1 MRLKNSKA
9 ATALDEGGHA
19 ENAYMALRHTAGMFR
34 ALRRWKIR
42 TLVDGLVL
50 AIVAPLV
57 ALIAY
62 LLISIHDIERERA
75 LASVANLAASAANNV
90 GEVVVAGKM
99 TLERLAARASVRA
112 LDPAHCDPALAAF
125 RDLVPVNANLTVIAA
140 HGRAVCSAA
149 PLPPG
154 GAPDVSDTGWFRRVM
169 AENGFVASKPFRGR
183 ITGLLVSVLAY
194 PLHDDAGALVGVV
207 TQPIELARLR
217 PAHGM
222 AQLPEG
228 TAVTIVDREGMA
240 IARQPETDWAGR
252 DLAGDA
258 VVRAALDNGT
268 SGVIDEGSGAEG
280 QVVFAARAIPDT
292 DWVAIASI
300 PSRTV
305 FAAAQANA
313 ARGMVVVALVLALV
327 LALAIAL
334 VRRVVRPIDQL
345 VATAKAV
352 SAGDLNARVPIP
364 EQEEFA
370 AAARQFNDMLDVRL
384 QSERRLDS
392 VLANI
397 TDACFVLDRDWRFS
411 YLNPRAERLLRR
423 ARQELLG
430 RVLWY
435 EFPETVGTPF
445 ETHYRA
451 AMRERRVAH
460 FEEYYAPLETW
471 LEVHAYPSEESLS
484 VFFRDVT
491 ERRRQQEELSF
502 LAQYDTLTR
511 LPNRSLFRDR
521 LQQAMLRARR
531 SGTNLGL
538 MFLDLNRFKE
548 INDTLGHATG
558 DKVLQGVA
566 ERFRRHLREAD
577 TIARP
582 GGDEFTIIVEGI
594 AGAEQAEAVA
604 AKIQDALLEP
614 LHVDGHEIYVAA
626 SIGIVLYPAE
636 SDDLDGL
643 VRKADIAM
651 YQAKREGG
659 SAFQLY
665 SGGETHRSD
674 AVAIESRLRRALAR
688 GELSLHYQPQV
699 DIATSTIVG
708 AEALLRWNNAEL
720 GEVEPARFIQ
730 LAEET
735 GLIIEIGEW
744 VMLAAARQARA
755 WQLAGLAPI
764 TVAVNL
770 SARQF
775 RRKGITRTVG
785 AVLSEAGL
793 EPRLFEL
800 EITESTVMHH
810 TEAAIETLEALS
822 AMGVG
827 LAIDD
832 FGTGYSSLAY
842 LRRFPLQKLK
852 IDRAF
857 VSDIDTNAAD
867 ATIVRSIVALA
878 DGLGL
883 STVAEGVETE
893 AQLAALEGFAVRAYQ
908 GFLFSKA
915 LPAEDFE
922 RLLREGA
929 GARSG

>member
-1 MRLKNSKA
+1 
-9 ATALDEGGHA
+9 
-19 ENAYMALRHTAGMFR
+19 MFR

-42 TLVDGLVL
+42 TLVNGLVL
-50 AIVAPLV
+50 AIVAPLI
-57 ALIAY
+57 ALVAY
-62 LLISIHDIERERA
+62 LLISIHDSGRERA
-75 LASVANLAASAANNV
+75 LASVANLAAGAANNV
-90 GEVVVAGKM
+90 GDVIAAGKT
-99 TLERLAARASVRA
+99 TLERLAARPSVRA
-112 LDPAHCDPALAAF
+112 LDPAHCDPALAAL

-140 HGRAVCSAA
+140 RGRAVCSAA
-149 PLPPG
+149 PLPPD
-154 GAPDVSDTGWFRRVM
+154 GAPDMTDTEWFRRVM
-169 AENGFVASKPFRGR
+169 AENRFVASKPFRGR

-194 PLHDDAGALVGVV
+194 PLRDDAGAPIGVV
-207 TQPIELARLR
+207 TQPIELARLEPVR
-217 PAHGM
+217 GIAE
-222 AQLPEG
+222 LPPG
-228 TAVTIVDREGMA
+228 TAVTIVDREG
-240 IARQPETDWAGR
+240 IVVARQPGADRAGQ
-252 DLAGDA
+252 DLSGDE
-258 VVRAALDNGT
+258 VVRAALAERG
-268 SGVIDEGSGAEG
+268 SGVIRAGPGE
-280 QVVFAARAIPDT
+280 VVYAARAIPDT

-300 PSRTV
+300 PARSA
-305 FAAAQANA
+305 FADARANA
-313 ARGMVVVALVLALV
+313 SRGLVVVALVLGLV

-334 VRRVVRPIDQL
+334 VRRMVRPIDQL
-345 VATAKAV
+345 VATSKAV
-352 SAGDLNARVPIP
+352 SAGDLSARVPLP

-370 AAARQFNDMLDVRL
+370 AAARQFNAMLDVRL
-384 QSERRLDS
+384 QAERRLDN

-397 TDACFVLDRDWRFS
+397 TDACIVLDTDWRFS

-423 ARQELLG
+423 GRQELLG

-435 EFPETVGTPF
+435 EFPEAVGSAF
-445 ETHYRA
+445 ETHYKA
-451 AMRERRVAH
+451 AMRERKVAH

-471 LEVHAYPSEESLS
+471 LEVHAYPGEDSLS

-521 LQQAMLRARR
+521 LHQAMLRARR
-531 SGTNLGL
+531 GGTNLAL

-548 INDTLGHATG
+548 VNDTLGHATG
-558 DKVLQGVA
+558 DRVLQGVA
-566 ERFRRHLREAD
+566 ERFREHLREAD

-582 GGDEFTIIVEGI
+582 GGDEFTIIVEDL

-604 AKIQDALLEP
+604 AKIQDALVEP
-614 LHVDGHEIYVAA
+614 LHIDSHEIYVAA

-643 VRKADIAM
+643 IRKADIAM

-659 SAFQLY
+659 NAFQLY
-665 SGGETHRSD
+665 SGGEPHRSD

-699 DIATSTIVG
+699 EIAGGKIIG
-708 AEALLRWNNAEL
+708 AEALLRWRSAEL
-720 GEVEPARFIQ
+720 GEIPPARFIP

-755 WQLAGLAPI
+755 WQLAGLPPI
-764 TVAVNL
+764 GVAVNL

-775 RRKGITRTVG
+775 RRKGIARTVA
-785 AVLSEAGL
+785 AVLREAGL
-793 EPRLFEL
+793 EARLFEL

-810 TEAAIETLEALS
+810 TEAAIETLEALK
-822 AMGVG
+822 AMGVS

-842 LRRFPLQKLK
+842 LRRFPLHKLK

-857 VSDIDTNAAD
+857 VRDIDTNRAD
-867 ATIVRSIVALA
+867 ATIVKSIVALA

-883 STVAEGVETE
+883 SVVAEGVETD
-893 AQLAALEGFAVRAYQ
+893 AQLARLAGLGVQAFQ
-908 GFLFSKA
+908 GLYYSKA
-915 LPAEDFE
+915 LPPAEFE
-922 RLLREGA
+922 RLVSSASSARLRSSPPA
-929 GARSG
+929 